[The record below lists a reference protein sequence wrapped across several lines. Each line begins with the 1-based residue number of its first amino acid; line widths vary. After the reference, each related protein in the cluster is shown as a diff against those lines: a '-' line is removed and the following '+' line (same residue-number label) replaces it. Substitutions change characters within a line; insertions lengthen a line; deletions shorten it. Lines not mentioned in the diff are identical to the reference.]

1 VPFKSEKQRRYLW
14 ANEPEIAR
22 DWTDTYGSR
31 IQKNEGGIIQGGVKN
46 YLGKQPEVLAPRKWQ
61 SGPDK
66 PPTELAYITEAEKD
80 LILKKDIHGSLKK
93 GPNMGPSGI
102 MSLDSWGDAGGGGQS
117 GADYDADPGGAGS
130 FTGKTT
136 PSGADWKGPTPELPP
151 HLKGKDKTDIKSLDD
166 EKQAKKETK
175 EFLKKQKKGS
185 WLENINTKSRDK
197 RTTYYQKRALDKIR
211 NKLKLAGVDISGI
224 NSIQDIQN
232 WLEGDFTGEEFATTF
247 KDLGYKDPASFDKY
261 NHEMWNKLTGETGY
275 IPTSPSSFKHP
286 LLDKMGFYKKGIS
299 LDEIQRDIDRANFI
313 GTEEDLAMNWVDRMK
328 LHSPQQYASYMGGM
342 DYNPRTGVFTE
353 RGGGDG
359 QQQPNYMNDPA
370 YQAWL
375 KSQQGGTG
383 GEEVVEESGGGG
395 GVASTVYP
403 YQFYGQPDYPTSATF
418 KSYLARGGRVPAAF
432 GGIMDTNTG
441 RRAYGLGSIFKSVG
455 KAVKGVAKAA
465 GKVLKSPVGMALL
478 GYGAYKFGPQILS
491 GKGFGLGSVKN
502 WGDLVWKGGKAAGQN
517 VNLGRLGMGLMS
529 LPFVPGINEAK
540 QDTLPGM
547 ADRGGRLINPLT
559 QKEDTPQGIRTS
571 LNAAIEEAG
580 DDPVKIAAI
589 NEAYPFLNLGIPYP
603 YENYAVA
610 KDGGRIGFAA
620 GGMDFY
626 TDEEGNYR
634 EGAFKEKAKEIG
646 GSYGRIGAQEGGI
659 MMAGGVEMDSNNEIM
674 ERIIDDLME
683 ADPSLS
689 IEEAIEEA
697 KKIFDQMA
705 SRPMPQPNRIMA
717 QEGGL
722 MDLGGME
729 KDYRNNGGFVAIGGE
744 ERADDVPARLSR
756 NEFVFTAD
764 AVRGAGGGDIDKG
777 AEIMEN
783 VMKNLEQGGK
793 ISQESQGN
801 TGAQEM
807 FSVSERIGEVL

>member
-1 VPFKSEKQRRYLW
+1 
-14 ANEPEIAR
+14 
-22 DWTDTYGSR
+22 
-31 IQKNEGGIIQGGVKN
+31 
-46 YLGKQPEVLAPRKWQ
+46 
-61 SGPDK
+61 
-66 PPTELAYITEAEKD
+66 
-80 LILKKDIHGSLKK
+80 
-93 GPNMGPSGI
+93 
-102 MSLDSWGDAGGGGQS
+102 
-117 GADYDADPGGAGS
+117 
-130 FTGKTT
+130 
-136 PSGADWKGPTPELPP
+136 
-151 HLKGKDKTDIKSLDD
+151 
-166 EKQAKKETK
+166 
-175 EFLKKQKKGS
+175 
-185 WLENINTKSRDK
+185 
-197 RTTYYQKRALDKIR
+197 
-211 NKLKLAGVDISGI
+211 
-224 NSIQDIQN
+224 
-232 WLEGDFTGEEFATTF
+232 
-247 KDLGYKDPASFDKY
+247 
-261 NHEMWNKLTGETGY
+261 
-275 IPTSPSSFKHP
+275 
-286 LLDKMGFYKKGIS
+286 
-299 LDEIQRDIDRANFI
+299 
-313 GTEEDLAMNWVDRMK
+313 
-328 LHSPQQYASYMGGM
+328 
-342 DYNPRTGVFTE
+342 VFTE

-383 GEEVVEESGGGG
+383 NEEVVEESGGGG
-395 GVASTVYP
+395 QVASTVYP
-403 YQFYGQPDYPTSATF
+403 YQFYKQPDYPTSATF
-418 KSYLARGGRVPAAF
+418 KSYLAKDGGRIPAAF

-502 WGDLVWKGGKAAGQN
+502 WGDLVWKGAGKN

-529 LPFVPGINEAK
+529 LPFIPGINEPK
-540 QDTLPGM
+540 QDASVIG
-547 ADRGGRLINPLT
+547 DRGGRLINPLT

-580 DDPVKIAAI
+580 NDPNKIAVI
-589 NEAYPFLNLGIPYP
+589 NEAFPFLNLGIPAP
-603 YENYAVA
+603 YEKYAVA
-610 KDGGRIGFAA
+610 KDGGRIGFSE
-620 GGMDFY
+620 GGWDAEWDKIYEDYKLKQIQLGKEFVSK
-626 TDEEGNYR
+626 EEFIDMHRDNNAQG
-634 EGAFKEKAKEIG
+634 
-646 GSYGRIGAQEGGI
+646 GRIG
-659 MMAGGVEMDSNNEIM
+659 
-674 ERIIDDLME
+674 
-683 ADPSLS
+683 
-689 IEEAIEEA
+689 
-697 KKIFDQMA
+697 
-705 SRPMPQPNRIMA
+705 A

-793 ISQESQGN
+793 ISEETQGN